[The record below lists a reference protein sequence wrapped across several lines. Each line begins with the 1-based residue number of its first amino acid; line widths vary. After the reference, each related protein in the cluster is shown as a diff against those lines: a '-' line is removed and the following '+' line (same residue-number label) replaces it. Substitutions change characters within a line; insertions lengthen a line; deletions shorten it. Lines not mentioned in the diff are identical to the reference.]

1 MLLQNF
7 KDNLSRNLY
16 GMTTKEANEKGICIQ
31 CREKAIPKCYSE
43 AGKKEFYI
51 SGLCELCFDDICKG

>member
-1 MLLQNF
+1 
-7 KDNLSRNLY
+7 
-16 GMTTKEANEKGICIQ
+16 MTTKEANEKGTCIQ

>member
-51 SGLCELCFDDICKG
+51 SGLCELCFDSILRG

>member
-16 GMTTKEANEKGICIQ
+16 VMTTKEANEKGICIQ

-51 SGLCELCFDDICKG
+51 SGLCELCFDSILRG